1 MITPDSL
8 LTLGMI
14 FTEVLQD
21 HQAGAEAIG
30 QFELPVTIAQKHF
43 MESGDKLGLTK
54 NTIAQ
59 HLASAIFDTK
69 VPMYHW
75 RCKVIPEVSREFNI
89 PATFTF
95 EVSR

>member
-1 MITPDSL
+1 MNDPAHT

-21 HQAGAEAIG
+21 HKAGEESIG

-43 MESGDKLGLTK
+43 MQSGDKLGLTK
-54 NTIAQ
+54 NCIAQ
-59 HLASAIFDTK
+59 HLASAMLDTK
-69 VPMYHW
+69 VPLHHW